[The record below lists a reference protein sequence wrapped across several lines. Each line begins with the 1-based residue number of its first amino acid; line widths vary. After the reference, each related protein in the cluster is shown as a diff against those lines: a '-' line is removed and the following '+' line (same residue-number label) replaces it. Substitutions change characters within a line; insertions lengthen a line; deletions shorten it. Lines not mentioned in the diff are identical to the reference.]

1 MPLSEALKAI
11 TISSL
16 SAGILCGT
24 ACRSRS
30 QPSHETAAVSVVAD
44 STAAPPP
51 AKPGQ
56 LRPGP
61 IRHATLTPTQIARI
75 EAVQKTFAEFD
86 PSPLDKWIDDFKRD
100 EHPDREIAIYE
111 AMAQAY
117 RGYCSRHTL
126 TREAREEVYG
136 LVLARSG
143 APDDEVMRGAQLR
156 YLSREDAIDVLRGYT
171 APPQPILVEKR

>member
-11 TISSL
+11 RISSL
-16 SAGILCGT
+16 CAGILCGA

-30 QPSHETAAVSVVAD
+30 QPSQETAAVSVVAD
-44 STAAPPP
+44 NKAAPSSV
-51 AKPGQ
+51 APGQ

-75 EAVQKTFAEFD
+75 EAIQKTFAEFD

-100 EHPDREIAIYE
+100 QHPDREIAIYE

-117 RGYCSRHTL
+117 TGYCSHHTL

-136 LVLARSG
+136 LILARSG
-143 APDDEVMRGAQLR
+143 APDDEVMRGARLQHLR
-156 YLSREDAIDVLRGYT
+156 REDAIEVLRGYS
-171 APPQPILVEKR
+171 APPQPILVEKP